1 MADPGSNF
9 DVKDA
14 MNCFLEAV
22 RRSAITPLTWQG
34 IVDIV
39 TCFLF
44 LRWQETTWSH
54 KLGLG
59 MLLSPIR

>member
-1 MADPGSNF
+1 
-9 DVKDA
+9 
-14 MNCFLEAV
+14 MNCFLETV